1 MLEPTEPTEG
11 SELNTP
17 SDTLPPR
24 RRRRAASRPAGPP
37 TGAEGAVES
46 NAPAIPAEA
55 TDEKQDESVEVTEPV
70 AAEVTE
76 GAVEAPALTEEAA
89 PAGRTRRRATRR
101 VSAPEASVVPDAGE
115 IVVPAVAAAAPAAVE
130 EAAPAASDEDA
141 APRRSRRRATRRVT
155 APETVAPEAVE
166 EPEAP
171 AVVEASVEAPAEE
184 EAAPAGRTRRR
195 ATRRASAPAGAP
207 QAAEAAE
214 VVEAAESNEA
224 IAAPAAVAATEVT
237 EGAAPAAS
245 DEDAAPRRSRRRATR
260 RVSAPAGTPVG
271 EEAPVNDETAADTAE
286 TKAAAETEPVE
297 DSGPRR
303 RRRSVR
309 TAAGGFSAP
318 APKTGNTAE
327 DEDGPRRPRR
337 PAVAVFQAP
346 VFTEPMFQTP
356 ERAAAAA
363 AAEAVEDDEEEIV
376 VAEPVVVEAVEE
388 ETGGRRRRRRR
399 GAAFEAEPETPAVV
413 EAVVVEEEPEEAD
426 EAEDSA
432 DGDEAEETGSRRR
445 RRRGGRRRR
454 RGESATGE
462 DEGDDNEEY
471 AAEQVAQDSEDTA
484 EQIEEDAEDADED
497 QGGSGSSSSRR
508 RRRRRRRAGD
518 SSGEAETPSSSDD
531 PERTVVKVREPR
543 AKKDEHPSDEVQSIK
558 GSTRLEAK
566 KQRRREGREQ
576 GRRRV
581 PIITEAE
588 FLARREAV
596 ERVMVVRQS
605 GERTQIGVLE
615 DGVLVEH
622 YVNKEQSTS
631 YVGNVYLGKVQNVLP
646 SMEAAFI
653 DIGKGRNAV
662 LYAGEVNFE
671 ALGMAN
677 GPRRI
682 ESALKSGQSVL
693 VQVTKDPIGHK
704 GARLTSQVSLPGRYL
719 VYVPEGSMTGISR
732 KLPDTERARLKTILK
747 KIVPEDAG
755 VIVRTAAE
763 GASEDELS
771 RDVERLQAQ
780 WEDIQKKSKS
790 GGGSNAPTL
799 LYGEPDM
806 TVRVV
811 RDIFNEDFTKVI
823 VSGDEAWDTIH
834 GYVSHVAPDLADR
847 LSKWTSEVDV
857 FATYRIDEQLMKALD
872 RKVWLPSG
880 GSLVIDKTEAMIV
893 IDVNTGKF
901 TGQGGNLEETVT
913 RNNLEAAEEIVRQLR
928 LRDLG
933 GIVVIDFID
942 MVLESNRDLVL
953 RRLLECLGRDRTKHQ
968 VAEVTSLGLVQMTRK
983 RVGQGL
989 LESFSETCVHC
1000 NGRGVIV
1007 HMEQPTSV
1015 GGGGK
1020 RKRRGRGGDG
1030 SGQDAHDTHEHDHE
1044 HDVADDEVETEA
1056 EVAAE
1061 VAMPVPFT
1069 ETEFRPDEDL
1079 YSSAAEA
1086 EAAATRGGR
1095 SRRRTSRRAS
1105 APAGAPRAEAREA
1118 RQAREVREE
1127 AEPAAVAQAAP
1138 VAVEA
1143 PVVEAPVTVEAPV
1156 VDVAPVVDDAAP
1168 KGRTR
1173 RRATR
1178 KATAPAGS
1186 PAGAEEAAVVT
1197 VTEAAAPVVV
1207 EAPAPAQVE
1216 QPEAA
1221 PVESAAP
1228 ARPRRRAVRKATAPT
1243 ASEEAA
1249 VTVVP
1254 SAVVEE
1260 APVAEASAE
1269 AEAPAKKTA
1278 ARKTA
1283 KKAPAKKAVAKKAAA
1298 TKTAAKKTA
1307 AKKTTAKKA
1316 AKTTSKKTAAA
1327 EQTNPSS
1334 VTASTD
1340 EG

>member
-1 MLEPTEPTEG
+1 
-11 SELNTP
+11 
-17 SDTLPPR
+17 
-24 RRRRAASRPAGPP
+24 
-37 TGAEGAVES
+37 
-46 NAPAIPAEA
+46 
-55 TDEKQDESVEVTEPV
+55 
-70 AAEVTE
+70 
-76 GAVEAPALTEEAA
+76 
-89 PAGRTRRRATRR
+89 
-101 VSAPEASVVPDAGE
+101 
-115 IVVPAVAAAAPAAVE
+115 
-130 EAAPAASDEDA
+130 
-141 APRRSRRRATRRVT
+141 RRRATRRVT
-155 APETVAPEAVE
+155 T
-166 EPEAP
+166 
-171 AVVEASVEAPAEE
+171 
-184 EAAPAGRTRRR
+184 
-195 ATRRASAPAGAP
+195 PAGAP
-207 QAAEAAE
+207 EGESAEAAE
-214 VVEAAESNEA
+214 SVAAPSAAPQE
-224 IAAPAAVAATEVT
+224 APAAETAPAQAVQE
-237 EGAAPAAS
+237 APAAEA
-245 DEDAAPRRSRRRATR
+245 ED
-260 RVSAPAGTPVG
+260 G
-271 EEAPVNDETAADTAE
+271 
-286 TKAAAETEPVE
+286 
-297 DSGPRR
+297 GPRR
-303 RRRSVR
+303 ARRRSAR
-309 TAAGGFSAP
+309 KAAVGFSAP
-318 APKTGNTAE
+318 PPPAAE
-327 DEDGPRRPRR
+327 DAPSRPSR

-356 ERAAAAA
+356 ERAAAQA
-363 AAEAVEDDEEEIV
+363 AAEAEVEPVEVEETVETADLGGFAEEEN
-376 VAEPVVVEAVEE
+376 
-388 ETGGRRRRRRR
+388 TGGPRRRRRRR
-399 GAAFEAEPETPAVV
+399 SEPVEAEQPAAAVV
-413 EAVVVEEEPEEAD
+413 IEEEPEEA
-426 EAEDSA
+426 EEPEEDA
-432 DGDEAEETGSRRR
+432 GDGDEYGEEESTGSRRR

-454 RGESATGE
+454 RGDAA
-462 DEGDDNEEY
+462 DADDAEGDEL
-471 AAEQVAQDSEDTA
+471 AAEQAAQDTEDTA
-484 EQIEEDAEDADED
+484 EQVDEDAEDEADERED
-497 QGGSGSSSSRR
+497 SGSGSSSSRR

-518 SSGEAETPSSSDD
+518 SGTEAEATPDD

-543 AKKDEHPSDEVQSIK
+543 ERRAKETEFSDEVQSIK

-615 DGVLVEH
+615 DNVLVEH

-763 GASEDELS
+763 GASEDELR

-780 WEDIQKKSKS
+780 WEDIQKKAKN
-790 GGGSNAPTL
+790 GNAPTL

-811 RDIFNEDFTKVI
+811 RDIFNEDFSKVI
-823 VSGDEAWDTIH
+823 VSGEEAWETIH
-834 GYVSHVAPDLADR
+834 GYVSHVAPDLAER
-847 LSKWTSEVDV
+847 LQKWTSEVDV

-893 IDVNTGKF
+893 VDVNTGKF

-1007 HMEQPTSV
+1007 HMDQPTAV

-1020 RKRRGRGGDG
+1020 RRKRGRGG
-1030 SGQDAHDTHEHDHE
+1030 AEHDHD
-1044 HDVADDEVETEA
+1044 HDHVSAHEAVEPVEQAELVEA

-1061 VAMPVPFT
+1061 VAEPVALPAP
-1069 ETEFRPDEDL
+1069 EFEPDEEL
-1079 YSSAAEA
+1079 YSSVAEA
-1086 EAAATRGGR
+1086 EAAVGRGR
-1095 SRRRTSRRAS
+1095 SRRRATRRAS
-1105 APAGAPRAEAREA
+1105 APTGAPKSREAVATTVSEDRAPKPREAAEAE
-1118 RQAREVREE
+1118 
-1127 AEPAAVAQAAP
+1127 P
-1138 VAVEA
+1138 VAVED
-1143 PVVEAPVTVEAPV
+1143 PVVETPAAVSTE
-1156 VDVAPVVDDAAP
+1156 DAAP
-1168 KGRTR
+1168 RGRTR

-1178 KATAPAGS
+1178 KATAPAGA
-1186 PAGAEEAAVVT
+1186 PAGAAAEETVVTVSEPVAAETTVTVSEPVVAEEAARP
-1197 VTEAAAPVVV
+1197 E
-1207 EAPAPAQVE
+1207 EPAVA
-1216 QPEAA
+1216 
-1221 PVESAAP
+1221 ESAAP

-1243 ASEEAA
+1243 ASAEAAVVVVPSVSAEDAVVTPAEAPVEEAA
-1249 VTVVP
+1249 E
-1254 SAVVEE
+1254 AAEE
-1260 APVAEASAE
+1260 TGAEP
-1269 AEAPAKKTA
+1269 PAKKTA

-1283 KKAPAKKAVAKKAAA
+1283 KKA
-1298 TKTAAKKTA
+1298 
-1307 AKKTTAKKA
+1307 TAKKA
-1316 AKTTSKKTAAA
+1316 ATKKTAAA
-1327 EQTNPSS
+1327 KKTVAKKATAKKAATAKKTATKKTTVAAEQSS
-1334 VTASTD
+1334 STVTASTD
-1340 EG
+1340 ES